1 MEKRMDAEMQAH
13 KAQTRLD
20 VSGIIDAFRDE
31 MQRARDADRDEMQR
45 ARDADRAENRAGLRW
60 GIGIV
65 VGVVVTASLGIAT
78 LIASIGLPLLER
90 IGG

>member
-20 VSGIIDAFRDE
+20 VTGIVDGF
-31 MQRARDADRDEMQR
+31 RDEMQR

-60 GIGIV
+60 GIGIL

-78 LIASIGLPLLER
+78 LIVTLNVAS
-90 IGG
+90 

>member
-1 MEKRMDAEMQAH
+1 MERRMDAEMRAH

-20 VSGIIDAFRDE
+20 VAGIVDAFRDE
-31 MQRARDADRDEMQR
+31 MQRARDADRD
-45 ARDADRAENRAGLRW
+45 ENRAGLRW

-78 LIASIGLPLLER
+78 LIVTLKGAS
-90 IGG
+90 